1 MALFLIDQAQ
11 VNIYS
16 VSIKF
21 GRTIKISSL
30 NNENFKLYKDTATP
44 TLVAA
49 PFVLI
54 DTIKDYNQIS
64 RIITLYWRTP
74 LDNNQDYYIDVVNLI
89 DSSGV
94 IVGSEKVK
102 FTYKT
107 SSTPSTQFFQT
118 PELVPILIEDKS
130 IKKDVDISYQI
141 LAKNPKFYIE
151 SIDPVNGDFYLDNR
165 YGNGRVIVTFNE
177 RPASNFLSNKYFKA
191 QRKKI
196 QKSPSRWEPVQ
207 TRVLMHSWKPEVY
220 IDFPSN
226 DATPLYNEEE
236 KIYYETGYK
245 YRIIVSK
252 DVGI

>member
-11 VNIYS
+11 VSIYS

-30 NNENFKLYKDTATP
+30 KNENFKVYTDAATP
-44 TLVAA
+44 VQVMA
-49 PFVLI
+49 PFAVINTL
-54 DTIKDYNQIS
+54 KDYNQIS
-64 RIITLYWRTP
+64 RILTLYWKVT
-74 LDNNQDYYIDVVNLI
+74 LNNDQNYYIDVQNLI
-89 DSSGV
+89 DSSGEV
-94 IVGSEKVK
+94 VPSEKIQ

-107 SSTPSTQFFQT
+107 SATPNTQIFQT
-118 PELVPILIEDKS
+118 PELTPILIEDKS
-130 IKKDVDISYQI
+130 IKKDVDISYHI
-141 LAKNPKFYIE
+141 LAKNPRFFIE
-151 SIDPVNGDFYLDNR
+151 SVDPLNGDFYLDNG
-165 YGNGRVIVTFNE
+165 YGNGRVIITFNE
-177 RPASNFLSNKYFKA
+177 RPASNFLTDKYFKA

-196 QKSPSRWEPVQ
+196 QKSPSRWENVNAQ
-207 TRVLMHSWKPEVY
+207 VLMHSWKPEVY

-226 DATPLYNEEE
+226 DATPVYNESD

>member
-30 NNENFKLYKDTATP
+30 KNENFKLYKDTATP

-107 SSTPSTQFFQT
+107 SSTPSTQLFQT

-151 SIDPVNGDFYLDNR
+151 SIDPVNGDFYLDNS

-177 RPASNFLSNKYFKA
+177 RPASNFLSNKYFKT

-196 QKSPSRWEPVQ
+196 QKSPSRWESVQ
-207 TRVLMHSWKPEVY
+207 ARVLMHSWKPEVY

-245 YRIIVSK
+245 YRISVSK

>member
-44 TLVAA
+44 TLVSA

-64 RIITLYWRTP
+64 RIITLYWRAS

-107 SSTPSTQFFQT
+107 SSTPSTQPFQA

-141 LAKNPKFYIE
+141 LAKNPKFYID
-151 SIDPVNGDFYLDNR
+151 SIDPVNGDFYLDNS

-196 QKSPSRWEPVQ
+196 QKSPSRWESVE

-226 DATPLYNEEE
+226 DATPVYNEEG